1 MNVLVRFSRCPLLAA
16 RGAEVL
22 LPQGIS
28 VRFAG
33 GGGRPGGKP
42 SKPY

>member
-1 MNVLVRFSRCPLLAA
+1 MLSSFRLSINRASNLVV
-16 RGAEVL
+16 GM
-22 LPQGIS
+22 

-42 SKPY
+42 SMTFTDIQFI